1 MRDAITCDVMDR
13 EIRASMAQA
22 PPVRPASCYDPCMSS
37 LPVEHVDEP
46 VASDREQPPPPAR
59 ARASNWLQFLL
70 IAGAVV
76 VLDQITKRFVDAHL
90 ALGESWP
97 SESWPFRVMHVKNT
111 GAAFS
116 MLQNQT
122 LFLTIMSLVGLA
134 AIVLYFRYRPSDH
147 PLLRIALA
155 LQLGGA
161 VGNLIDRALYGH
173 VTDFL
178 KIPNWPVFNVADS
191 AISVGVAT
199 VVIFL
204 VFGGD
209 GAAKQPAP
217 AR

>member
-1 MRDAITCDVMDR
+1 V
-13 EIRASMAQA
+13 
-22 PPVRPASCYDPCMSS
+22 
-37 LPVEHVDEP
+37 
-46 VASDREQPPPPAR
+46 
-59 ARASNWLQFLL
+59 L
-70 IAGAVV
+70 IAGGVV
-76 VLDQITKRFVDAHL
+76 VADQITKRYVDANL

-97 SESWPFRVMHVKNT
+97 SETWPFRFLHVKNT

-161 VGNLIDRALYGH
+161 IGNLIDRALYGH

-178 KIPNWPVFNVADS
+178 KIPNWPVFNIADS
-191 AISVGVAT
+191 AITVGVAI
-199 VVIFL
+199 VILFL
-204 VFGGD
+204 IFVGD
-209 GAAKQPAP
+209 GVAKQPAP
-217 AR
+217 AP

>member
-1 MRDAITCDVMDR
+1 
-13 EIRASMAQA
+13 
-22 PPVRPASCYDPCMSS
+22 MSS
-37 LPVEHVDEP
+37 LPAERAGES
-46 VASDREQPPPPAR
+46 VASDRAQPPPAR
-59 ARASNWLQFLL
+59 GGRPSHWLQFLL
-70 IAGAVV
+70 IAGSVV
-76 VLDQITKRFVDAHL
+76 MLDQISKRYVDSHL
-90 ALGESWP
+90 TLGESWP
-97 SESWPFRVMHVKNT
+97 SESWPFRFMHVKNT

-178 KIPNWPVFNVADS
+178 KIPHWPVFNVADS

-199 VVIFL
+199 VVVFL
-204 VFGGD
+204 IFGGD
-209 GAAKQPAP
+209 GEAKQPAP
-217 AR
+217 AP